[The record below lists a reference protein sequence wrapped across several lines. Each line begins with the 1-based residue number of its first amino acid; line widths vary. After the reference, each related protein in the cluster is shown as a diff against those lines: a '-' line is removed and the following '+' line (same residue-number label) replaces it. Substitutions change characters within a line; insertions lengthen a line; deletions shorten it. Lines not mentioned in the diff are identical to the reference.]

1 MLLLLVMMMV
11 FCRYRLGNWLQRP
24 KLPILPPVDNDD
36 DDIGGGG
43 GGRGGGSGK
52 IDDDDGEF
60 TFTRGAKVLNN
71 RRNAVPPL
79 SSRKKLSG
87 ACRIIT

>member
-1 MLLLLVMMMV
+1 MLPLLVMMMV
-11 FCRYRLGNWLQRP
+11 FCRYCLGNWLQRP
-24 KLPILPPVDNDD
+24 KSPIPHPVENDENE
-36 DDIGGGG
+36 DIGGGG
-43 GGRGGGSGK
+43 GGGGGRPSGE

-71 RRNAVPPL
+71 RRKAVPPL

-87 ACRIIT
+87 A